1 MMLKALPLVHFWSI
15 FLLKEQMMTS
25 VRKTLKAL
33 VWSAQKRRFLAKFA
47 LKITTKSA
55 VFLAIAFW
63 WSLPQKLPRNFCEI
77 GRFFR
82 KFFPKNPAK
91 FDFTFHNQ
99 SEDLLYRDL
108 LYQGPTVAD
117 AEVLLNIHC
126 ISWLLPKSSYSKY
139 GLPQL
144 VMKN

>member
-1 MMLKALPLVHFWSI
+1 M
-15 FLLKEQMMTS
+15 
-25 VRKTLKAL
+25 
-33 VWSAQKRRFLAKFA
+33 KFA

-55 VFLAIAFW
+55 AFYRLLLGEVCPKN
-63 WSLPQKLPRNFCEI
+63 SREI